1 MNSKDVT
8 NTKKTDNGK
17 CSDIYADEI
26 NTNINTLI
34 RFRESW
40 LRSSSAWSTDLFQY
54 ADPDFYFFRFIIDR
68 QEEGTES
75 FMTRVL
81 LRVMERYGISF
92 EIPDNTFAFIITDQ
106 GKKYGYRF
114 IDFYQG
120 QDVNAILQQSEVDK
134 AFILRTWKPGR
145 ADEWISR
152 ENDQYLVE
160 GLKLKAISILTFFE
174 QFFGV
179 AEYEAFLSAIEL
191 YLKDGREITG
201 YKSIKYFSTMN
212 LATQKAYLEK
222 MLLDWQYKSYE
233 FRIIDRTDKRIQN
246 FLYFSPN
253 LFPITELNTMHKNYI
268 SDALYKAMIGNQ
280 EFAESFL
287 TSEWLFHS
295 LKELKHFDYTA
306 VISGYLKSVEQL
318 LYKIVMLNVD
328 NNCKI
333 SMSSAKETLNKA
345 KKNQITTYKKH
356 FDTWTMIPL
365 EGKDKFKYID
375 LTSTQVQFM
384 DSSIGTFEFF
394 LRNNPHIF
402 VYPERSKT
410 IADMVSCFR
419 TECRNGFFHTHNL
432 SDWRIVET
440 VRSNAIYLYFVLL
453 GGCII
458 PKMKLSDLGFLS
470 SDSFDELC
478 KRIREF
484 RHYNTEFIFEYAE
497 GRKRNLIYDFLNN
510 TIEYTVDGVEHY
522 QNLVFHEVEEFSLEA
537 YEKLDE
543 GIRDDQIVYLR
554 RDNLPTRIFG
564 VYRDGQT
571 EEIPIINIGF

>member
-8 NTKKTDNGK
+8 NTEKTDNGR

-26 NTNINTLI
+26 NTNIKTLI

-68 QEEGTES
+68 QEKGTEP

-92 EIPDNTFAFIITDQ
+92 EIPDNTFAFIISDK
-106 GKKYGYRF
+106 GKRYGYRF
-114 IDFYQG
+114 IDFYQD
-120 QDVNAILQQSEVDK
+120 QDVIAILRQSEVDK

-152 ENDQYLVE
+152 ENDQYVAE
-160 GLKLKAISILTFFE
+160 GHKLKAISIMTFFE
-174 QFFGV
+174 QYFGV
-179 AEYEAFLSAIEL
+179 EEYEDFLSAIDQ

-222 MLLDWQYKSYE
+222 ILLDWQYKSYE
-233 FRIIDRTDKRIQN
+233 FSIIDRTDKRVQN

-268 SDALYKAMIGNQ
+268 SDALYKAMIGDQ
-280 EFAESFL
+280 EFAESFI

-328 NNCKI
+328 NDCKI
-333 SMSSAKETLNKA
+333 SMSSAKETLNMA
-345 KKNQITTYKKH
+345 KKNQITTYKKYLN
-356 FDTWTMIPL
+356 TWTMVPL
-365 EGKDKFKYID
+365 EGKDKYKYID
-375 LTSTQVQFM
+375 LTPTQVQFM

-394 LRNNPHIF
+394 LRNNPHIL

-432 SDWRIVET
+432 SDWKIVET

-458 PKMKLSDLGFLS
+458 PKTKLSDLGFLS
-470 SDSFDELC
+470 NDSFDELC

-484 RHYNTEFIFEYAE
+484 RHYNAEFIFEYTD

-510 TIEYTVDGVEHY
+510 TIEYTYDGVEHY
-522 QNLVFHEVEEFSLEA
+522 NNLVFYEVDKFCLEA

-554 RDNLPTRIFG
+554 RDNLPTRILG

-571 EEIPIINIGF
+571 EEIPM

>member
-8 NTKKTDNGK
+8 NTEKTDNGR

-26 NTNINTLI
+26 NTNIKTLI

-68 QEEGTES
+68 QEKGTEP

-92 EIPDNTFAFIITDQ
+92 EIPDNTFAFIISDK
-106 GKKYGYRF
+106 GKRYGYRF
-114 IDFYQG
+114 IDFYQD
-120 QDVNAILQQSEVDK
+120 QDVIAILRQSEVDK

-152 ENDQYLVE
+152 ENDQYVAE
-160 GLKLKAISILTFFE
+160 GHKLKAISIMTFFE
-174 QFFGV
+174 QYFGV
-179 AEYEAFLSAIEL
+179 EEYEDFLSAIDQ

-222 MLLDWQYKSYE
+222 ILLDWQYKSYE
-233 FRIIDRTDKRIQN
+233 FSIIDRTDKRVQN

-268 SDALYKAMIGNQ
+268 SDALYKAMIGDQ
-280 EFAESFL
+280 EFAESFI

-318 LYKIVMLNVD
+318 LYKIVMLNLD

-333 SMSSAKETLNKA
+333 SMSSAKETLSKA
-345 KKNQITTYKKH
+345 KKNQITTYKKD
-356 FDTWTMIPL
+356 FNTWRMIPVD
-365 EGKDKFKYID
+365 GKDKYKYID
-375 LTSTQVQFM
+375 LTTTQVQYM

-394 LRNNPHIF
+394 IRNNPHIL

-432 SDWRIVET
+432 SDWKIVET

-458 PKMKLSDLGFLS
+458 PNTKLSDLGFLS
-470 SDSFDELC
+470 NDSFDELC

-484 RHYNTEFIFEYAE
+484 RHYNAEFIFEYTD
-497 GRKRNLIYDFLNN
+497 GRNRNLIYDFLNN
-510 TIEYTVDGVEHY
+510 TIEYTDGGIEHY
-522 QNLVFHEVEEFSLEA
+522 QNLVFYEVEEFCMEA

-554 RDNLPTRIFG
+554 RDNLPTRILG

-571 EEIPIINIGF
+571 VEIPM

>member
-8 NTKKTDNGK
+8 NTEKTDNGR

-26 NTNINTLI
+26 NTNIKTLI

-68 QEEGTES
+68 QEKGTEP

-92 EIPDNTFAFIITDQ
+92 EIPYNTFAFIISDK
-106 GKKYGYRF
+106 GKRYGYRF
-114 IDFYQG
+114 IDFYQD
-120 QDVNAILQQSEVDK
+120 QDVNAILRQSEVDK

-152 ENDQYLVE
+152 ENDQNVAE
-160 GLKLKAISILTFFE
+160 GHKLKAISITAFFE
-174 QFFGV
+174 QYFGV
-179 AEYEAFLSAIEL
+179 AEYEGFLSAIDQ

-222 MLLDWQYKSYE
+222 ILHDWQYKSYE
-233 FRIIDRTDKRIQN
+233 FRIIDRTDKRVQK
-246 FLYFSPN
+246 FKYFSPN
-253 LFPITELNTMHKNYI
+253 LFPITELNTVHKNYI
-268 SDALYKAMIGNQ
+268 SDALYKAMVGDQ

-306 VISGYLKSVEQL
+306 VISGYLKSIEQL

-333 SMSSAKETLNKA
+333 SMSHATDIVGKA
-345 KKNQITTYKKH
+345 VKNGITRYKWNNG
-356 FDTWTMIPL
+356 TWSTVS
-365 EGKDKFKYID
+365 ENDKTGQYKYID
-375 LTSTQVQFM
+375 LIPDQLQYM

-394 LRNNPHIF
+394 LKNNPHIF
-402 VYPERSKT
+402 IYPARAKT

-419 TECRNGFFHTHNL
+419 IECRNGFFHTHNL
-432 SDWRIVET
+432 SDWKIVEA
-440 VRSNAIYLYFVLL
+440 VRSNAMYLYFILL

-458 PKMKLSDLGFLS
+458 PKTKLSDLGFLS
-470 SDSFDELC
+470 NDSFDELC
-478 KRIREF
+478 IRIREF
-484 RHYNTEFIFEYAE
+484 RHYNAEFIFEYTD

-510 TIEYTVDGVEHY
+510 TIEYTDDGVEHY
-522 QNLVFHEVEEFSLEA
+522 QNLVFYEVEGFCLEA

-554 RDNLPTRIFG
+554 RDNLPTRILG

-571 EEIPIINIGF
+571 EEIPM

>member
-8 NTKKTDNGK
+8 NTEKTDNGR

-26 NTNINTLI
+26 NTNIKTLI

-68 QEEGTES
+68 QEKGTEP

-92 EIPDNTFAFIITDQ
+92 EIPDNTFAFIISDK
-106 GKKYGYRF
+106 GKRYGYRF
-114 IDFYQG
+114 IDLYQD
-120 QDVNAILQQSEVDK
+120 QDVIAILRQSEVDK

-152 ENDQYLVE
+152 ENDQYVAE
-160 GLKLKAISILTFFE
+160 GHKLKAISIMTFFE
-174 QFFGV
+174 QYFGV
-179 AEYEAFLSAIEL
+179 EEYEDFLSAIDQ

-222 MLLDWQYKSYE
+222 ILLDWQYKSYE
-233 FRIIDRTDKRIQN
+233 FSIIDRTDKRVQN

-268 SDALYKAMIGNQ
+268 SDALYKAMIGDQ
-280 EFAESFL
+280 EFAESFI

-328 NNCKI
+328 NDCKI
-333 SMSSAKETLNKA
+333 SMSSAKETLNMA
-345 KKNQITTYKKH
+345 KKNQITTYKKYLN
-356 FDTWTMIPL
+356 TWTMVPL
-365 EGKDKFKYID
+365 EGKDKYKYID
-375 LTSTQVQFM
+375 LTPTQVQFM

-394 LRNNPHIF
+394 LRNNPHIL

-432 SDWRIVET
+432 SDWKIVET

-458 PKMKLSDLGFLS
+458 PKTKLSDLGFLS
-470 SDSFDELC
+470 NDSFDELC

-484 RHYNTEFIFEYAE
+484 RHYNAEFIFEYTD

-510 TIEYTVDGVEHY
+510 TIEYTYDGVEHY
-522 QNLVFHEVEEFSLEA
+522 NNLVFYEVDKFCLEA

-554 RDNLPTRIFG
+554 RDNLPTRILG

-571 EEIPIINIGF
+571 EEIPM

>member
-1 MNSKDVT
+1 MNSEDVT
-8 NTKKTDNGK
+8 NTEKTGNGR

-26 NTNINTLI
+26 KTNIKTLM
-34 RFRESW
+34 RFREAW

-68 QEEGTES
+68 QEKGTEP

-92 EIPDNTFAFIITDQ
+92 EIPDNTFAFIIIDK
-106 GKKYGYRF
+106 GKRYGYRF
-114 IDFYQG
+114 IDFYHD
-120 QDVNAILQQSEVDK
+120 QDVNAILRQNEVDK

-152 ENDQYLVE
+152 ENDQYVAE
-160 GLKLKAISILTFFE
+160 GHKLNAISITTLFE
-174 QFFGV
+174 QYFGV
-179 AEYEAFLSAIEL
+179 AEYEDFLSAIDQ

-201 YKSIKYFSTMN
+201 YKSIQYFSTMN

-222 MLLDWQYKSYE
+222 ILLDWQYKSYE
-233 FRIIDRTDKRIQN
+233 FSIIDRTDKRVQT

-268 SDALYKAMIGNQ
+268 SDTLYKAIIGNQ

-318 LYKIVMLNVD
+318 LYKIVMLNLD

-333 SMSSAKETLNKA
+333 SMSSAKETLSKA
-345 KKNQITTYKKH
+345 KKNQITTYKKD
-356 FDTWTMIPL
+356 FNTWRMIPVD
-365 EGKDKFKYID
+365 GKDKYKYID
-375 LTSTQVQFM
+375 LTTTQVQYM

-394 LRNNPHIF
+394 IRNNPHIL

-432 SDWRIVET
+432 SDWKIVET

-458 PKMKLSDLGFLS
+458 PNTKLSDLGFLS
-470 SDSFDELC
+470 NDSFDELC

-484 RHYNTEFIFEYAE
+484 RHYNAEFIFEYTD
-497 GRKRNLIYDFLNN
+497 GRNRNLIYDFLNN
-510 TIEYTVDGVEHY
+510 TIEYTDGGIEHY
-522 QNLVFHEVEEFSLEA
+522 QNLVFYEVEGFCMEA

-554 RDNLPTRIFG
+554 RDNLPTRILG

-571 EEIPIINIGF
+571 VEIPM